1 MPAVRPSLP
10 IPRMTIT
17 RRDLLRH
24 AAAGTALLAGTA
36 SVATAFPP
44 VGRGAGP
51 TLRPPRPSNA
61 PPLAAEPDVYAFQLG
76 GADAYVIHDGV
87 FTVPGVQSIIA
98 PEAPAAEV
106 AQLLQDAY
114 LPTDHVAL
122 SLNVLLV
129 KTPGGPVLI
138 DAGGGTALGPTAGR
152 LLRGL
157 ARVGVAP
164 GDVAGVVITHAH
176 GDHVAGLLGADGAP
190 AFPSARV
197 FVAADE
203 AAFWESDRQDWTG
216 SRVPPD
222 GRTQAT
228 ATARKFL
235 SGVGSRLQRV
245 AAGGTLLPGLAY
257 VATPGHTPGHQAVR
271 ISFGG
276 ESLLHVGD
284 AVHQYAIQF
293 PRPDWTMAFDTRP
306 AQAVATRRALFAEA
320 AAGRTRIMGYHLPFP
335 GLGHVRAAGRG
346 YAWVPQPW
354 VA

>member
-1 MPAVRPSLP
+1 
-10 IPRMTIT
+10 MTIT

-36 SVATAFPP
+36 A
-44 VGRGAGP
+44 AGP
-51 TLRPPRPSNA
+51 AFAAPRTPHPSATPPE
-61 PPLAAEPDVYAFQLG
+61 AAEPDVYAFQLG
-76 GADAYVIHDGV
+76 GADAFVIHDGV

-106 AQLLQDAY
+106 AQLLRDAY

-129 KTPGGPVLI
+129 KLPGGPVLI

-152 LLRGL
+152 LTRGL

-164 GDVAGVVITHAH
+164 ADIAAVVITHAH

-190 AFPSARV
+190 AFPGARV
-197 FVAADE
+197 LVAADE
-203 AAFWESDRQDWTG
+203 AAFWASDRQDWTG
-216 SRVPPD
+216 SRVPPA

-235 SGVGSRLQRV
+235 GGVGSRLERA
-245 AAGGTLLPGLAY
+245 AAGTTLVPGVTY
-257 VATPGHTPGHQAVR
+257 VPTPGHTPGHQAVR
-271 ISFGG
+271 ITVGG
-276 ESLLHVGD
+276 ETLLHVGD

-293 PRPDWTMAFDTRP
+293 ARPEWTMAFDTHP
-306 AQAVATRRALFAEA
+306 AQAVTTRRALFAEA
-320 AAGRTRIMGYHLPFP
+320 AAGRTRVMGYHLPFP
-335 GLGHVRAAGRG
+335 GLGHVRAEGGG

-354 VA
+354 VV